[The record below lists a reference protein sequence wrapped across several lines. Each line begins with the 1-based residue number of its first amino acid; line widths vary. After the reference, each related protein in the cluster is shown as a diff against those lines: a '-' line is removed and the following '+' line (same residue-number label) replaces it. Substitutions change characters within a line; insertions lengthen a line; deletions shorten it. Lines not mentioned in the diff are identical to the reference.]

1 MQIILD
7 EWSLCIYMLL
17 DVWTLLYIYIYI
29 CYELLI
35 CSLQL
40 WLTECIIYFE
50 LETECRFL
58 FSSDGWAD
66 VSLSVATVAPSSDGW
81 MMSVC
86 PSLLGATIATDVFWL
101 SLLCHYNN
109 ALVATGRLPM
119 ATVTYGLL
127 IQCLFIIVVFV
138 IFINKFHYLAN

>member
-1 MQIILD
+1 
-7 EWSLCIYMLL
+7 
-17 DVWTLLYIYIYI
+17 
-29 CYELLI
+29 
-35 CSLQL
+35 
-40 WLTECIIYFE
+40 
-50 LETECRFL
+50 
-58 FSSDGWAD
+58 
-66 VSLSVATVAPSSDGW
+66 
-81 MMSVC
+81 MSVC

-127 IQCLFIIVVFV
+127 IQCLLIIVVFV